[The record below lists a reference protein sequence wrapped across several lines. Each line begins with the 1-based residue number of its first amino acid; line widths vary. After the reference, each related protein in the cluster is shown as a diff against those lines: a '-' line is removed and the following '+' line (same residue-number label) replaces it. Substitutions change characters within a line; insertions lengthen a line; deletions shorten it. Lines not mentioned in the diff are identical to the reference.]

1 MSDMVS
7 YVVAEKNSSGGG
19 DDDDSDN
26 IYSRKSKQEVKFV
39 KMAPSMEKFWN

>member
-7 YVVAEKNSSGGG
+7 YVVAEKISSGGG
-19 DDDDSDN
+19 DCDSDN
-26 IYSRKSKQEVKFV
+26 IYSYQKQTRSKIC